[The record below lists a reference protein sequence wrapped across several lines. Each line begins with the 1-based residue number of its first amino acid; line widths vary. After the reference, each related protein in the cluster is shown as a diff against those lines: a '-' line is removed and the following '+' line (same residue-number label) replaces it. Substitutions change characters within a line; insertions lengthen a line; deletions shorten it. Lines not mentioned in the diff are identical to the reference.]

1 MIGTSKPLASLSS
14 SLLARKGQARPAMRP
29 QGFLQMNTGPQEDLG
44 WNDMGHDFQPAPV
57 QMPYVAPVDEA
68 VEAPKPAVLR
78 QIEALDEQLAAP
90 AYAPE
95 PEPEFAHEAE
105 YAPEAEPDYAPLQ
118 VPARKMKREPVLL
131 HPPVV
136 SEGTIARV
144 VREVASKKAK
154 AAFTLRLDQERHLKL
169 RLASAITCR
178 SAQQLVTQALDQF
191 LETLEGIDALAGQI
205 EPAATRG

>member
-44 WNDMGHDFQPAPV
+44 WNDMGHDFQQAPV
-57 QMPYVAPVDEA
+57 QMPYAAPVDEA
-68 VEAPKPAVLR
+68 IEAPKPAVLR

-95 PEPEFAHEAE
+95 PEPEFAPAE
-105 YAPEAEPDYAPLQ
+105 YAVEAEPDYAPLM
-118 VPARKMKREPVLL
+118 VPARKMKREPVLR
-131 HPPVV
+131 HVPEVP
-136 SEGTIARV
+136 EGTLARV

-169 RLASAITCR
+169 RLASAITGR
-178 SAQQLVTQALDQF
+178 SAQQLVTQALDQV
-191 LETLEGIDALAGQI
+191 LESLEGIDALAGQI
-205 EPAATRG
+205 EPANRG

>member
-57 QMPYVAPVDEA
+57 QMPYAAPVDEA
-68 VEAPKPAVLR
+68 IEAPKPAVLR

-95 PEPEFAHEAE
+95 PEPEFAAEAE

-118 VPARKMKREPVLL
+118 VPARKMKREPVLKYA
-131 HPPVV
+131 PEVP
-136 SEGTIARV
+136 EGTLARV

-191 LETLEGIDALAGQI
+191 LESFEGIDALAGQI
-205 EPAATRG
+205 EPANRG

>member
-44 WNDMGHDFQPAPV
+44 WNDMGHDFQQAPV

-68 VEAPKPAVLR
+68 IEAPKPAVLR
-78 QIEALDEQLAAP
+78 QLEALDEQLAAP
-90 AYAPE
+90 AYEPE
-95 PEPEFAHEAE
+95 PEPEFAPAE
-105 YAPEAEPDYAPLQ
+105 HAVEAEPDYAPLMA
-118 VPARKMKREPVLL
+118 PARKMKREPVLK
-131 HPPVV
+131 HTPEVP
-136 SEGTIARV
+136 EGTLARV

-205 EPAATRG
+205 EPAANRG